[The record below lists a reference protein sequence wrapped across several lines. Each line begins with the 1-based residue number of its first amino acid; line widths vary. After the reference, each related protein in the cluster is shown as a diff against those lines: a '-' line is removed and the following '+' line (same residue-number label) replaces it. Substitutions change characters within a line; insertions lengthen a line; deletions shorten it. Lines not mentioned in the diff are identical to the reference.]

1 MIDKEH
7 ASVLLALGLLVLIG
21 LAMSQD
27 AEQLKQEIMADDEPS
42 LDGTAFGPK
51 ACSGEPIWMLLAAS
65 DAVSTNLS
73 RIETALIDA
82 SIALSKTGI
91 DGPGAREVL
100 SKLTLADASV
110 IDCITI
116 DTDGI
121 VREVEP
127 ESFEGVKGQ
136 SLKEQDQV
144 NDTLASRLY
153 SGFHFIK
160 AVEGLYAIDSEM
172 PVFDQNGSFIG
183 TVSFMFNHSQ
193 FFGRVLAP
201 FQPGGNSKIWV
212 SKADDATILYETDP
226 SQILLNIS
234 SALYQDY
241 PELLGLFDRMSMERT
256 GFGTYRFL
264 DQSHG
269 ETVKKGCYWTTIPN
283 EGSEMRI
290 VLTQET

>member
-1 MIDKEH
+1 MINKEH
-7 ASVLLALGLLVLIG
+7 GAILLALGLLVLIG

-42 LDGTAFGPK
+42 LDGTAFGPT
-51 ACSGEPIWMLLAAS
+51 ACSGEPIWILLAAC

-73 RIETALIDA
+73 RIETVLIDA
-82 SIALSKTGI
+82 SIALSKTGL

-100 SKLTLADASV
+100 SKLTAADSSV

-172 PVFDQNGSFIG
+172 PVFDQNGSIIG
-183 TVSFMFNHSQ
+183 TVSFLFNHSQ
-193 FFGRVLAP
+193 FFGRVLAT

-234 SALYQDY
+234 SPMYQDY
-241 PELLGLFDRMSMERT
+241 PELLGLFDRMSQERT

-264 DQSHG
+264 DQSH
-269 ETVKKGCYWTTIPN
+269 EKTIKKGCYWTTIHN
-283 EGSEMRI
+283 EGTQMRI
-290 VLTQET
+290 VLTLEI

>member
-1 MIDKEH
+1 MINKEH
-7 ASVLLALGLLVLIG
+7 RAILLALGLLVLIG

-27 AEQLKQEIMADDEPS
+27 AEQLKQEIMSDDEPS
-42 LDGTAFGPK
+42 LNGTAFGPK
-51 ACSGEPIWMLLAAS
+51 ACGGEPIWMLLAAS

-91 DGPGAREVL
+91 DGQGAREVL
-100 SKLTLADASV
+100 SKLTAADSSV

-193 FFGRVLAP
+193 FLGRVLAP

-226 SQILLNIS
+226 SQILLNKS
-234 SALYQDY
+234 SAMYQDY

-269 ETVKKGCYWTTIPN
+269 ETIKKSCYWTTIPD
-283 EGSEMRI
+283 EGTQMRI
-290 VLTQET
+290 VLTQEL

>member
-1 MIDKEH
+1 
-7 ASVLLALGLLVLIG
+7 
-21 LAMSQD
+21 MSQD

-42 LDGTAFGPK
+42 MDGTAFGPK
-51 ACSGEPIWMLLAAS
+51 ACSGEPIWMLLAAC

-100 SKLTLADASV
+100 SKLTLADSSA

-193 FFGRVLAP
+193 FLGRVLAP

-226 SQILLNIS
+226 SQILLNKS
-234 SALYQDY
+234 SAMYQDY

-264 DQSHG
+264 DQSH
-269 ETVKKGCYWTTIPN
+269 EKTTKKGCYWTTIPDTQ
-283 EGSEMRI
+283 MRI
-290 VLTQET
+290 VLTQDL